1 MDSALSLPAKKNRIT
16 FCLHLIEV
24 MSKNMTN
31 NDIQKILYELL
42 ETDEINEESIIEEFK
57 KQQISKEELQEKI
70 HKL

>member
-1 MDSALSLPAKKNRIT
+1 
-16 FCLHLIEV
+16 

-57 KQQISKEELQEKI
+57 KQQISNEELQEKI